1 MRVRRRTPA
10 LALPVAVILG
20 LGGCSSDD
28 VPEPGSGVTTSA
40 APTAPVSET
49 PETPETPESPEP
61 EPTATE
67 PTPPPRPAA
76 MDDTGKKGA
85 QAAAEHFIALLN
97 FGLASGNSQPLAAIR
112 FPDMCVTCGNFIDR
126 IDSYDDSNYS
136 VDGGVGSLSN
146 LNVSD
151 RDTLTGGYAVFA
163 TFATETMTVTDAGG
177 DVVESVGYDD
187 GNLQI
192 DVMHDGTDWKV
203 MSMVTDQGRAE

>member
-1 MRVRRRTPA
+1 MRVRRRTLALVLPVA
-10 LALPVAVILG
+10 LALS

-28 VPEPGSGVTTSA
+28 EPEPGSGVTTSA
-40 APTAPVSET
+40 ASTASASET
-49 PETPETPESPEP
+49 PEPAESPEP
-61 EPTATE
+61 EPAETA
-67 PTPPPRPAA
+67 PTPPPRPTA

-85 QAAAEHFIALLN
+85 QAAAEYFIALLN

-112 FPDMCVTCGNFIDR
+112 LPDMCVTCGNFIDR

-136 VDGGVGSLSN
+136 VEGGVGSLSD
-146 LNVSD
+146 LDVSE

-163 TFATETMTVTDAGG
+163 KFATETMTVTDPGG
-177 DVVESVGYDD
+177 DVVESVGGDD